1 MKKFFSLLT
10 FLAVVFTLS
19 AQTADEIIDN
29 HIKAIGGA
37 AKWNELNSMYS
48 EMTTDMG
55 GMKIPI
61 KIWQQHMK
69 GMRVE
74 FEVQGMTGIQVVTDK
89 DGWSLMPFMG
99 QTKPEP
105 TNEEALKSAR
115 SQLDIRGQLLDY
127 KGKGSTVEYLGEDED
142 EGVEVYKI
150 RLTDSNK
157 TETTYFID
165 KESYLLIKAVSKV
178 NFQGQEI
185 DAVTKM
191 SNYKDVGGIL
201 IPHSVDSMSTGKMEI
216 VKTEIN
222 PAIAEDK
229 FAMPKQ

>member
-1 MKKFFSLLT
+1 MKHVFAFLHFFSLALLHIPRLQMKSSINT
-10 FLAVVFTLS
+10 SKPLV
-19 AQTADEIIDN
+19 AQR
-29 HIKAIGGA
+29 
-37 AKWNELNSMYS
+37 WNEINSMYS
-48 EMTTDMG
+48 KMTTDMG

-74 FEVQGMTGIQVVTDK
+74 FSVQGMTGIPGGYRQRRMVI
-89 DGWSLMPFMG
+89 MPFMG

-127 KGKGSTVEYLGEDED
+127 KSKGSTVEYLGEDED

-150 RLTDSNK
+150 RLTDANK

-165 KESYLLIKAVSKV
+165 KESYLVIKS
-178 NFQGQEI
+178 
-185 DAVTKM
+185 VTKLTSRDKKLM
-191 SNYKDVGGIL
+191 PL
-201 IPHSVDSMSTGKMEI
+201 PRCRTTKM
-216 VKTEIN
+216 
-222 PAIAEDK
+222 
-229 FAMPKQ
+229 

>member
-1 MKKFFSLLT
+1 MKQLLT
-10 FLAVVFTLS
+10 FFSFLLVTSIAWS
-19 AQTADEIIDN
+19 QTADEIIDN

-37 AKWNELNSMYS
+37 QKWNEINTMYS
-48 EMTTDMG
+48 EMTSDMG

-127 KGKGSTVEYLGEDED
+127 KAKGSTVEYLGEDED

-157 TETTYFID
+157 TETTYFIE
-165 KESYLLIKAVSKV
+165 KESYLMIKAVSKV

-191 SNYKDVGGIL
+191 SNYKDVGGIK

>member
-1 MKKFFSLLT
+1 MKHVFAFFAFLL
-10 FLAVVFTLS
+10 LS
-19 AQTADEIIDN
+19 IAAYSQTADEIIDQ

-37 AKWNELNSMYS
+37 ERWNEINSMYS

-74 FEVQGMTGIQVVTDK
+74 FSVQGMTGIQVVTDK

-115 SQLDIRGQLLDY
+115 SQFDIRGQLLDY
-127 KGKGSTVEYLGEDED
+127 KSKGSTVEYLGEDED

-150 RLTDSNK
+150 RLTDANK

-165 KESYLLIKAVSKV
+165 KESYLVIKSVTKV

-191 SNYKDVGGIL
+191 SNYKDVGGIK

-216 VKTEIN
+216 VHAVVNAVIE
-222 PAIAEDK
+222 ADK
-229 FAMPKQ
+229 FDMPKQ

>member
-1 MKKFFSLLT
+1 MKQLLT
-10 FLAVVFTLS
+10 FFAFVLMTATAWS
-19 AQTADEIIDN
+19 QTADEIIDN

-37 AKWNELNSMYS
+37 QKWNELNSMYS

-150 RLTDSNK
+150 RLTDNNK
-157 TETTYFID
+157 TETTFFIE

-222 PAIAEDK
+222 AAIDADK
-229 FAMPKQ
+229 FVMPKQ

>member
-10 FLAVVFTLS
+10 FLAVVFTVS

-37 AKWNELNSMYS
+37 QKWNELNSMYS

-55 GMKIPI
+55 GMKVPI

-127 KGKGSTVEYLGEDED
+127 KGKGSSVEYLGEDED

-157 TETTYFID
+157 TETTFFID
-165 KESYLLIKAVSKV
+165 KENYLLIKAVSKV

-201 IPHSVDSMSTGKMEI
+201 IPHSIDSMSTGKMEI

>member
-115 SQLDIRGQLLDY
+115 SQLDIRGQLLDC

>member
-127 KGKGSTVEYLGEDED
+127 KGKGSNVEYLGEDED

>member
-1 MKKFFSLLT
+1 MKQLLT
-10 FLAVVFTLS
+10 FFAFVVLTATIQ
-19 AQTADEIIDN
+19 AQTADEIINN

-37 AKWNELNSMYS
+37 ENWNKVNSMYS
-48 EMTTDMG
+48 EMSSDMG

-61 KIWQQHMK
+61 KVWQQHMK

-115 SQLDIRGQLLDY
+115 SQLDIRGQLVDY
-127 KGKGSTVEYLGEDED
+127 KAKGSTVEYLGEDED

-150 RLTDSNK
+150 RLTDANK

-165 KESYLLIKAVSKV
+165 KENYLAIKSVSKV
-178 NFQGQEI
+178 SFQGQEI

-191 SNYKDVGGIL
+191 SNYKDVGGVL
-201 IPHSVDSMSTGKMEI
+201 IPHSIDSMSTGKMEL
-216 VKTEIN
+216 VKAELN
-222 PAIAEDK
+222 PAIDAEK
-229 FAMPKQ
+229 FVMPKQ